1 MTERHTMIR
10 VSVAAIVLLI
20 LSTSSGV
27 AGTGFPNVKGKS
39 ESYNLNN
46 AVGNNSVT
54 FHSVMPVEEMHGT
67 ADDLTGR
74 FQLDPTNL
82 ELTKGEIIV
91 GVLSMKTAIAKRD
104 EHMYSSTWLDAEK
117 YPTISYVFKS
127 LSNIKATLQD
137 GRYVATAKATGNFT
151 MHGVTKPLT
160 ADVVLTYVP
169 ASKETAKRASGNLV
183 MVTASFSVP
192 LADFGVK
199 GKGSVIGKEISP
211 TIDVKAQI
219 FANAD

>member
-1 MTERHTMIR
+1 MIR
-10 VSVAAIVLLI
+10 ATVVTAIMMI
-20 LSTSSGV
+20 LAIHSSA

-39 ESYNLNN
+39 EAYNLNN

-67 ADDLTGR
+67 ADDVTGR
-74 FQLDPTNL
+74 FQFDPTNL

-91 GVLSMKTAIAKRD
+91 GVMSMKTAIAKRD
-104 EHMYSSTWLDAEK
+104 EHMYSSTWLDAAK
-117 YPTISYVFKS
+117 YPAITYVFKS
-127 LSNIKATLQD
+127 LTNVKATLQD
-137 GRYVATAKATGNFT
+137 GRYVATAKATGTFT

-160 ADVVLTYVP
+160 ADVVITYVP
-169 ASKETAKRASGNLV
+169 ASKETAKRAAGNLV

-192 LADFGVK
+192 LADYGVK